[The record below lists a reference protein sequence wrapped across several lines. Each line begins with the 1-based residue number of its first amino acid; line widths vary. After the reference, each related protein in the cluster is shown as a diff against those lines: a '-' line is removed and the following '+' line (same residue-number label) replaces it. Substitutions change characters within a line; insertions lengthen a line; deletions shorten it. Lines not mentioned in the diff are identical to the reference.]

1 MSKKNDKLKT
11 IAFVICAV
19 FMVTT
24 VISAYT
30 KADTALA
37 VNSNNDTSISLVP
50 VLLTDNQVQVEYP
63 NLPTADQLW
72 GNSPWVDTSKRTEP
86 LINCTVNLPSTMN
99 GEVLSNVPEIWLQYN
114 STIYVEVPLSDLN
127 YTQTTITSQNPS
139 ASPQSNPASWAI
151 GAEANP
157 ADI

>member
-72 GNSPWVDTSKRTEP
+72 GNSPWVDTR
-86 LINCTVNLPSTMN
+86 NAPS
-99 GEVLSNVPEIWLQYN
+99 L
-114 STIYVEVPLSDLN
+114 
-127 YTQTTITSQNPS
+127 
-139 ASPQSNPASWAI
+139 
-151 GAEANP
+151 
-157 ADI
+157 